1 MTFFGIDN
9 QTVELEITGYQFP
22 EITVAE
28 SLSDDNW
35 LNISLNVKSNFG
47 NWSTVYPSLTTSDVE
62 KLINWFD
69 TLSKNVQPART
80 CLSFIEPNLFFEL
93 FNEFDS
99 DKKMIRIN
107 FDLEFRPPYETL
119 IDLDK
124 EYFVDIRPDNLELKK
139 IAIELKKELDKY
151 PDRKPLGI

>member
-1 MTFFGIDN
+1 MTFWGIDN
-9 QTVELEITGYQFP
+9 QTVEIEITGYQFP

-28 SLSDDNW
+28 SLSADNW
-35 LNISLNVKSNFG
+35 LNIALNVKSNFG
-47 NWSTVYPSLTTSDVE
+47 NWSTVYPSMTTADVE

-69 TLSKNVQPART
+69 KLSKNINPGRT
-80 CLSFIEPNLFFEL
+80 FLSFIEPNLFFEL

-107 FDLEFRPPYETL
+107 FDLEFRPPYITL
-119 IDLDK
+119 IDFDK
-124 EYFVDIRPDNLELKK
+124 EYFVDIRPNNLELKK

>member
-22 EITVAE
+22 EITVTE
-28 SLSDDNW
+28 SLSADNW

-62 KLINWFD
+62 KMINWFD
-69 TLSKNVQPART
+69 ILSKNVHPDRT
-80 CLSFIEPNLFFEL
+80 CLSFNEPNLFFEL

-107 FDLEFRPPYETL
+107 FDLEFRPPYVTL

-151 PDRKPLGI
+151 PNRKPLGI